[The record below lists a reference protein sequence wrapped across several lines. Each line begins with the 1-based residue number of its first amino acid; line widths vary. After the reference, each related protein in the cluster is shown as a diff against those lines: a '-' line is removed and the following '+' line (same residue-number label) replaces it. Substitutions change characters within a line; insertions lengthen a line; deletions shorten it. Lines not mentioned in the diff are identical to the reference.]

1 MSTIEDQVRAKTGPI
16 RRARRSFRRIA
27 LPLLRD
33 YLLITTGVLLIAL
46 AIELFLTPH
55 QVVTGGAS
63 GVAILLNNL
72 LGTPIGPVI
81 FAVNVPLFFAGLRWL
96 GGASF
101 ALRTLYAIVLLSIVI
116 DQIRPFIHQF
126 PDLER
131 ALTVNDPL
139 LYILY
144 GGIVNGIGTG
154 IVFRAKGTTGGSD
167 IGARLLHRFTPLS
180 IGNSFIILDA
190 AVFAVAGYYFG
201 LEKVLYALT
210 VSFASSRMVDFIQEG
225 MNYTRMAMIITS
237 QPDVVAQEV
246 MTRTGHGVTIMP
258 ATGAYTGQQRPVLL
272 VVVLPSEVSVLTDT
286 IHEADPAAFVII
298 SQAQEVLGQGFRP
311 LLPRR

>member
-1 MSTIEDQVRAKTGPI
+1 MSTVEDQKRASTGPVTRV
-16 RRARRSFRRIA
+16 RRTVRRRA
-27 LPLLRD
+27 LPLIRD
-33 YLLITTGVLLIAL
+33 YLLITIGVILLAL
-46 AIELFLTPH
+46 AIELFLAPH

-81 FAVNVPLFFAGLRWL
+81 LAVNVPLFFAGLRWL
-96 GGASF
+96 GGVSF
-101 ALRTLYAIVLLSIVI
+101 ALRTLYGILLLSIII

-131 ALTVNDPL
+131 NLTVNDPL

-144 GGIVNGIGTG
+144 GGVLEGVGTG
-154 IVFRAKGTTGGSD
+154 IVFRAKGSTGGSD
-167 IGARLLHRFTPLS
+167 IAARLLHRFTPLS
-180 IGNSFIILDA
+180 VGNAFIILDA
-190 AVFAVAGYYFG
+190 SLFLIAGFYFG
-201 LEKVLYALT
+201 LEKVLYAMT

-237 QPDVVAQEV
+237 QPNEVAREV
-246 MTRTGHGVTIMP
+246 MSRTGHGVTIMP
-258 ATGAYTGQQRPVLL
+258 AKGAYSGAERPVLL
-272 VVVLPSEVSVLTDT
+272 VVVLPSEVSILTDI

-298 SQAQEVLGQGFRP
+298 SQAQEVLGEGFRP
-311 LLPRR
+311 LEQRK